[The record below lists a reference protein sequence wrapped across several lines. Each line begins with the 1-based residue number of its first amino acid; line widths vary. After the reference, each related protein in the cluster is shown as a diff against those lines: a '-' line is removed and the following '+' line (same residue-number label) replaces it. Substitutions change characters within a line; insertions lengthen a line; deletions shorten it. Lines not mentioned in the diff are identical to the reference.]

1 MNSIEDLQARIIAAM
16 DRVGAGVDALSAH
29 DVGTTQAL
37 TAALEEERTVTAQLE
52 ERLKTLK
59 DKQAKELEGM
69 AAQLQDMRAKVD
81 SLDLE
86 QQRLRQITTQLRDAN
101 AALREANEAGV
112 GEPHLIN
119 KSMMAELEALR
130 ASRAAE
136 IAEASAILSALT
148 PILTGTSE
156 EGAAQD
162 A

>member
-1 MNSIEDLQARIIAAM
+1 MSTIEELQARLIAAM
-16 DRVGAGVDALSAH
+16 DRVGAGVETLST
-29 DVGTTQAL
+29 GETQAAEVL
-37 TAALEEERTVTAQLE
+37 QASLEEERTVTAQLE

-59 DKQAKELEGM
+59 DKQAQELEGM
-69 AAQLQDMRAKVD
+69 ASQLQDMRVKVD

-86 QQRLRQITTQLRDAN
+86 QQRLRKANGQLREAN

-130 ASRAAE
+130 ASRAAD

-148 PILTGTSE
+148 PILNSTTD
-156 EGAAQD
+156 EGGAQN